1 MSRAARRRGPAG
13 PPGDTD
19 ALRAA
24 IAKARVPGLPTAAA
38 DRARTILIAYVEAA
52 QRQGKSFADVVR
64 DLKSGAPAVTVGRVE
79 LGQAVPDPN
88 YACAEGCA
96 FCCILTGAD
105 GGTITEAEARM
116 LHAALLP
123 RAGAPDGRAW
133 HPRACPALDPATR
146 MCRAYEAR
154 PTICRSY
161 VSYDAAAC
169 EQISRGIPADG
180 SGVISAQV
188 SALHVHALTRAALKG
203 VAKVSTYAL
212 AEIAAAAVEG
222 VAIDAALTRARHRP
236 RELDD
241 EVKRATRG
249 LTGAGRPG

>member
-19 ALRAA
+19 ALRSA
-24 IAKARVPGLPTAAA
+24 IAKVRVPGLPTAAA
-38 DRARTILIAYVEAA
+38 DRARAILIAYVEAA
-52 QRQGKSFADVVR
+52 QRQGKSFADIVR
-64 DLKSGAPAVTVGRVE
+64 DLKSGAPAVTVARVE

-96 FCCILTGAD
+96 FCCILSGAD

-146 MCRAYEAR
+146 MC
-154 PTICRSY
+154 
-161 VSYDAAAC
+161 
-169 EQISRGIPADG
+169 
-180 SGVISAQV
+180 
-188 SALHVHALTRAALKG
+188 HALTRASLKG

-241 EVKRATRG
+241 EVKRATQG